1 MNLQT
6 TTIEIMKIIQLNEFI
21 FMTDDAD
28 NFLLMS
34 QTNKLTAINENQNS
48 SLSISAQ
55 VSRVR

>member
-21 FMTDDAD
+21 FITDDAD

-55 VSRVR
+55 VFRVR